1 MSWSWPDTPARTS
14 TTKITA
20 SASAT
25 AWRVCLAISRDDAGA
40 AVGLEAAGVD
50 DDELALAERPSP

>member
-1 MSWSWPDTPARTS
+1 MSWSCADKPPRTS

-25 AWRVCLAISRDDAGA
+25 AWRVCRAIWATTPVGFSGSKPPVSITMNSREPRRA
-40 AVGLEAAGVD
+40 
-50 DDELALAERPSP
+50 SP